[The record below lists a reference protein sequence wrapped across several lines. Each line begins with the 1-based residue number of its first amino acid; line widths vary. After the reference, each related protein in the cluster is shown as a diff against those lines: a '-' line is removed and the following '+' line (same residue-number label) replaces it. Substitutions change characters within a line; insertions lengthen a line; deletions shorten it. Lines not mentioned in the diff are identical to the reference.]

1 MSKIYYEAHMMRI
14 PHTARISNVDSI
26 MFVNRIKEK
35 VMSLLMHKVSGNLK
49 VFLKYMKKFKACV
62 FSGGKSHLLFY
73 KIHTLHFN
81 FVLLIISVLKGA
93 NISES
98 LLLIIKF

>member
-1 MSKIYYEAHMMRI
+1 MSEVYYEAHMMHI

-26 MFVNRIKEK
+26 MFANRIKEK

-62 FSGGKSHLLFY
+62 YFRRQ
-73 KIHTLHFN
+73 ITLAF
-81 FVLLIISVLKGA
+81 L
-93 NISES
+93 
-98 LLLIIKF
+98 

>member
-1 MSKIYYEAHMMRI
+1 MSEVYYEAHMMRI
-14 PHTARISNVDSI
+14 PHTARISI

-62 FSGGKSHLLFY
+62 YFRRQ
-73 KIHTLHFN
+73 ITLAF
-81 FVLLIISVLKGA
+81 L
-93 NISES
+93 
-98 LLLIIKF
+98 

>member
-1 MSKIYYEAHMMRI
+1 
-14 PHTARISNVDSI
+14 
-26 MFVNRIKEK
+26 
-35 VMSLLMHKVSGNLK
+35 MHKVSGNLK

-98 LLLIIKF
+98 LLLIIKFWVIDFYPFPNSNDVTSSSKTLLKIWDTPSGVCSCPV